1 MFGVCACNKNH
12 YSCQLDVTSFV
23 VIHDFTDGFIVDSHL
38 FVPAAVDDSCDELI
52 LRAILVANTELC
64 ARSSFVA
71 PNSLK
76 IRPSAAGV
84 VSKLNEQFFF
94 CPTVLGN

>member
-1 MFGVCACNKNH
+1 MIAAM
-12 YSCQLDVTSFV
+12 SSFRV
-23 VIHDFTDGFIVDSHL
+23 QYW
-38 FVPAAVDDSCDELI
+38 
-52 LRAILVANTELC
+52 LRIQKCV
-64 ARSSFVA
+64 RGQVFVA

-94 CPTVLGN
+94 LPNGIGELMLDCRMAQLEAFILFVSHTCVCVYVCMFVCLAC